1 MLEASAIRETLS
13 GLGLIPW
20 GVLDFLKFGAR
31 TEVPL
36 MPGLVLTPKDLQG
49 ETRVS
54 VFPHGY
60 LLFWKNWEKTISELF
75 CYNRSGSQ
83 QLMGLRSPLFYS
95 WLQIL
100 L

>member
-1 MLEASAIRETLS
+1 MLAASAIRETLS

-49 ETRVS
+49 ETWVS

-60 LLFWKNWEKTISELF
+60 LLFWKNWGGTISELF
-75 CYNRSGSQ
+75 CYKHSNIFH
-83 QLMGLRSPLFYS
+83 LT
-95 WLQIL
+95 IL
-100 L
+100 LCSASDPC

>member
-1 MLEASAIRETLS
+1 MAASAIRETLS

-49 ETRVS
+49 ETWVS

-60 LLFWKNWEKTISELF
+60 LLFWKNWGGGTISELF

-83 QLMGLRSPLFYS
+83 QLMALRSPLFYP

>member
-1 MLEASAIRETLS
+1 MLAASAIRETLS

-49 ETRVS
+49 ETWVS

-60 LLFWKNWEKTISELF
+60 LLFWKNWGGGGQFLNYFVTTDLVLS
-75 CYNRSGSQ
+75 N
-83 QLMGLRSPLFYS
+83 
-95 WLQIL
+95 
-100 L
+100 

>member
-13 GLGLIPW
+13 GLELNPW
-20 GVLDFLKFGAR
+20 GVLDFLKFGVR

-54 VFPHGY
+54 VFPQGY
-60 LLFWKNWEKTISELF
+60 LLFWKNWGETIF
-75 CYNRSGSQ
+75 
-83 QLMGLRSPLFYS
+83 
-95 WLQIL
+95 
-100 L
+100 